1 MFKVQLTF
9 IEHELTR
16 DEVRELAYKRYGGAN
31 SVNVEFLPVDSSD
44 SAALNFVLDSLITD
58 KQSDILFGD
67 KYLYEQRKEALIT
80 QVKQRIDNALEDLIN
95 HNEKSR
101 L

>member
-9 IEHELTR
+9 IERELTR
-16 DEVRELAYKRYGGAN
+16 EEVRELAYKRYGGAN
-31 SVNVEFLPVDSSD
+31 AVEVTFLPIDSSD
-44 SAALNFVLDSLITD
+44 KAALNFALDSLVTD

-67 KYLYEQRKEALIT
+67 KYLYPQRKEELLNSVMSI
-80 QVKQRIDNALEDLIN
+80 IN
-95 HNEKSR
+95 DSLTELVSHNEKSR